1 MWKFWPESGSAERPV
16 VLDDRRLLD
25 DAFGQRR
32 RRLAAALERK
42 SRVQMPQQK
51 NSEDDVSSDRI
62 VTQIYKAQLEYLNFE
77 GSSKNTR
84 PYIKPH
90 FRHKVTFIRKV
101 YPSCS
106 C

>member
-1 MWKFWPESGSAERPV
+1 M
-16 VLDDRRLLD
+16 LDDRRLLD

-42 SRVQMPQQK
+42 SRVQIPQQK
-51 NSEDDVSSDRI
+51 INSEDDVSSDRI